1 MKFES
6 VNQAF
11 NCYKSCSLE
20 QIETRAKQI
29 RKSLDEDPDID
40 TNSLE
45 IELMGLDQAR
55 KNAVEKMTEQRSG
68 YNFLEGAQLSGSK
81 KQTETENVIDS
92 PEYRSAFFKHMLGRE
107 MTSEER
113 SAWTKGLEFAEKRTD
128 AYTTSTD
135 AVAVLPTQTLNEVI
149 KKARTMGGLLAEA
162 RHFAVPSKIAI
173 PIGTPSDMADWH
185 TEGSAVDTEK
195 VEPTSVVFDGYE
207 IMKIFSISAKV
218 RTMSI
223 PAFESY
229 LIDELTDCV
238 MARLDYS
245 LVNGTGTNQGRGLE
259 AITYV
264 EGTNLLT
271 VDAGSW
277 LSFDKLTKFAGMLK
291 RGYAQGAKFAM
302 NNATLF
308 SAIWGMVDSNGHPI
322 FVSDPKG
329 ETVGRIFGHE
339 VVIDDNIA
347 DDDIYF
353 GNFAKYMGYNL
364 PEGLAIEKSTQSS
377 FKKGLIDYRA
387 LAVADTQIIIDEA
400 FVKLTKDSD

>member
-40 TNSLE
+40 TTSLE
-45 IELMGLDQAR
+45 IELMGLEQAR

-113 SAWTKGLEFAEKRTD
+113 SAWTKGLEFAEKRND

-173 PIGTPSDMADWH
+173 PIGTPSDMANWH
-185 TEGSAVDTEK
+185 TEGTAVDTEK

-271 VDAGSW
+271 VDA
-277 LSFDKLTKFAGMLK
+277 
-291 RGYAQGAKFAM
+291 
-302 NNATLF
+302 
-308 SAIWGMVDSNGHPI
+308 
-322 FVSDPKG
+322 
-329 ETVGRIFGHE
+329 
-339 VVIDDNIA
+339 
-347 DDDIYF
+347 
-353 GNFAKYMGYNL
+353 
-364 PEGLAIEKSTQSS
+364 
-377 FKKGLIDYRA
+377 
-387 LAVADTQIIIDEA
+387 
-400 FVKLTKDSD
+400 